1 LRGTDG
7 LVLQPIFKCKYKQ
20 KMKRKYHV
28 QRNRDKKMRQLHF
41 HLVLIKSGFI
51 NGIYK
56 NLKQAIEWHE
66 K

>member
-1 LRGTDG
+1 
-7 LVLQPIFKCKYKQ
+7 
-20 KMKRKYHV
+20 MKRKYHV